1 MLNYVKSSCIY
12 LHILFLI
19 VNSLLILFMF
29 PQKMSRNRWKNVGNS
44 FSIFLHLNVLIYILF
59 LVQEIEKLLPTFFH
73 LYPENFFGNINN
85 SHEES
90 TIKIKICKYC
100 FTRTFD
106 IAEHLK
112 HHVYFCVYPYCGF
125 AGNLE
130 HMQKHVFQKHVERI

>member
-73 LYPENFFGNINN
+73 LYPEKFFENN
-85 SHEES
+85 ENNNEGF
-90 TIKIKICKYC
+90 TIKIKICRYC
-100 FTRTFD
+100 HLRTFD

-112 HHVYFCVYPYCGF
+112 THVYFLCIPLLLICG
-125 AGNLE
+125 
-130 HMQKHVFQKHVERI
+130 